1 MRWTKGK
8 PARSAPF
15 GEVVLAAFDP
25 PPHEAEYGA
34 KTYYRTCIRR
44 KGPWVNGEA
53 TAYFVGW
60 PSEQALMRQPSRYWE
75 LPK

>member
-25 PPHEAEYGA
+25 TDEERAMGRKAH
-34 KTYYRTCIRR
+34 YRTVVRR
-44 KGPWVNGEA
+44 AGPWVNGEA